1 MTEEG
6 IAPNAS
12 GSARDAVDD
21 DGAGGPSSAHRLVS
35 RLAELRG
42 HLDLVAP
49 EDQGRGREAVERLRG
64 ADERIATLEDMLAA
78 ARDREHELATSVAR
92 DRRRLLDAEARI
104 SELSAIASRATE
116 AEDARHRAEAAAE
129 RSERDASLARAD
141 ADALRAE
148 VDGLRRRNAE
158 LEADLAT
165 LGDEVAAAAL
175 ARAEAARLRAER
187 DRARERAHAERR
199 LAAEDRLRAAEA
211 DLRATELQRKL
222 RDAERRIVHLT
233 NDRPAA
239 DAAPE
244 DPVDRPPAPWIQLQR
259 VSAENGGRD
268 DPSQPARPA
277 APFRPAPVRPRELRL
292 ADTVAERTA
301 GNASPDGDDRV
312 IDLTA
317 EPGPSERD
325 GAVDPAAPASPG
337 SRDAVPNADGRNRPS
352 ANAWFWDLLGRRPR

>member
-158 LEADLAT
+158 LEADLAA

-175 ARAEAARLRAER
+175 ARAEAARLQAER

-239 DAAPE
+239 ADAAAE

-268 DPSQPARPA
+268 DPSPPARPA
-277 APFRPAPVRPRELRL
+277 APSRPAPVRPADPRL
-292 ADTVAERTA
+292 ADTVERTA
-301 GNASPDGDDRV
+301 GNASRDGDDRV

-317 EPGPSERD
+317 EGGPSERD